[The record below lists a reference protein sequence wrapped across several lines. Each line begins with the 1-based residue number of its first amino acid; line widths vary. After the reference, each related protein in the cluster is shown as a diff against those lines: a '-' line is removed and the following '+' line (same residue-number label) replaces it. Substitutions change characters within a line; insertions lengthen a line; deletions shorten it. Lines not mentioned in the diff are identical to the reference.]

1 MFEQKSQR
9 LMAACAE
16 GNLELVNRIAS
27 KFESPEELCEAEPS
41 TGYTPLMM
49 AARHGHL
56 DVVEALIRLGH
67 DSTEISRDPLN
78 NNVLMVTAEHGH
90 LAVFELYAN
99 KFPRSV
105 QMSNKQGWSPLTAA
119 ARYGVTSMVEMVLN
133 LGADLNHRDE
143 EGNTALHHA
152 AAYGHLQTITLL
164 IERGSSATIKNN
176 GGWTAVDFAY
186 SDKVSAHMEGPDS
199 EHSVGLTDSAVAV
212 EWLANAS
219 LQRRAEGVL
228 DESQQ
233 RASVTDPGHDLWRH
247 LTATCAVQCLH
258 SKMMANKRVSYSSDG
273 DGQDYDPIDNY
284 GSASDYEE
292 EPHPQQ
298 GLHPIALDKHD
309 SHHNHFD
316 DSDHDEVHSLKSHV
330 QVIPG
335 VHPSSVALPES
346 PVSTRGRDSFLERSV
361 RSSNPPSPV
370 SSRGQSSYT
379 FESRLSVNSV
389 KRPTVT
395 PQDENHSPAT
405 LTPGDALALAK
416 ETTLIDDPRNSWEEN
431 DSDDASYPAAAY
443 DYGQE
448 SESSEEDEY
457 EERPRSH
464 QQQQPHQ
471 HTVQEAQ
478 THQEKEHAYEQ
489 DLSDYSED
497 EYDHQPKAHAPV
509 QSDEQPEAFYDDFGE
524 QPPNP
529 NMFSAAADHR
539 ASIHSAKSFS
549 SHTKHHSF
557 GYEDRQAAQEEPSE
571 SESESSESEP
581 EQPFVPA
588 PSSHPASSTP
598 PPIPAKSRPTSAFSL
613 ASLSTPGSPV
623 HTRAMA
629 APVAEHV
636 EVQEEP
642 APLAAVVPMAE
653 VVSAPSALAAVAA
666 ATAAATAPAAPA
678 APAASP
684 LVPEPTADTLVLPQ
698 SPLIVDTVSQKSTSS
713 ASSLDQRQKRYSSGS
728 DTSGTSIDLHSP
740 TTTKNLKTVPPNAF
754 TRSLSNASMSRES
767 NNSLEKQRPISYAT
781 VFSDAELN
789 DVNLMDEPLNEQRAS
804 VVVPRTPVT
813 PSGFG
818 FPSSFFGGARSHPIA
833 QQQQHQLQKE
843 QTTDQQT
850 QSVAAAAPTPVVPP
864 SPTETRARST
874 SISAIASSI
883 QGAAFSRGF
892 SSQSQPP
899 VPPLPRT
906 PSQISQRASNVGAS
920 PAHMAL
926 DRRFSSNRSNASD
939 RASTISNMTNDSN
952 MDLLL
957 ARLEAQNELLVKD
970 SKRRATTESEMD
982 RAIGHA
988 KEESAG
994 EDVDWDYWG
1003 ALMHDYNAVVKR
1015 NPKQLT
1021 TMIQKGVP
1029 SALRGLIWQL
1039 LAKSKDTQLEATYA
1053 ELLKSTSSHEKQITR
1068 DMSRTFPNHE
1078 YFQAD
1083 GVGQE
1088 ALFNVVKAY
1097 SLYDIEV
1104 GYCQGL
1110 SFVVGPLLLNMPDE
1124 EAFCMLVRMMS
1135 NYEMR
1140 GHYTPDMSTLQLRLY
1155 QFEQL
1160 MEETIPLV
1168 YKHLRNQGIR
1178 STMYASQWFMTLFA
1192 YKFPLE
1198 LVFRVYDIILVEGI
1212 ESMLRFAIA
1221 LLKINHDKILGLD
1234 FEVLIEFLKNGL
1246 FEPYMNDAGLFIQD
1260 AYNVKVTPK
1269 RLAQYAQKYQA
1280 MIQKQQAEL
1289 AAEESLRESNR
1300 QLSAHVRR
1308 MEGSLHQLNKEH
1320 VDLAKELIT
1329 RKVEMAELQD
1339 QNDVLTQKVSDLTRI
1354 VDSQAKE
1361 VEEQYKGEIEDVLR
1375 KNMEYLR
1382 KNEQLEDQ
1390 LSYMES
1396 LLVETKMKYAESEI
1410 ERDNLSRKLSDMR
1423 KALGMA

>member
-1 MFEQKSQR
+1 
-9 LMAACAE
+9 
-16 GNLELVNRIAS
+16 
-27 KFESPEELCEAEPS
+27 
-41 TGYTPLMM
+41 
-49 AARHGHL
+49 
-56 DVVEALIRLGH
+56 
-67 DSTEISRDPLN
+67 
-78 NNVLMVTAEHGH
+78 
-90 LAVFELYAN
+90 
-99 KFPRSV
+99 
-105 QMSNKQGWSPLTAA
+105 
-119 ARYGVTSMVEMVLN
+119 
-133 LGADLNHRDE
+133 
-143 EGNTALHHA
+143 
-152 AAYGHLQTITLL
+152 
-164 IERGSSATIKNN
+164 
-176 GGWTAVDFAY
+176 
-186 SDKVSAHMEGPDS
+186 
-199 EHSVGLTDSAVAV
+199 
-212 EWLANAS
+212 
-219 LQRRAEGVL
+219 
-228 DESQQ
+228 
-233 RASVTDPGHDLWRH
+233 
-247 LTATCAVQCLH
+247 
-258 SKMMANKRVSYSSDG
+258 
-273 DGQDYDPIDNY
+273 
-284 GSASDYEE
+284 
-292 EPHPQQ
+292 
-298 GLHPIALDKHD
+298 
-309 SHHNHFD
+309 
-316 DSDHDEVHSLKSHV
+316 
-330 QVIPG
+330 
-335 VHPSSVALPES
+335 
-346 PVSTRGRDSFLERSV
+346 
-361 RSSNPPSPV
+361 
-370 SSRGQSSYT
+370 
-379 FESRLSVNSV
+379 
-389 KRPTVT
+389 
-395 PQDENHSPAT
+395 
-405 LTPGDALALAK
+405 
-416 ETTLIDDPRNSWEEN
+416 
-431 DSDDASYPAAAY
+431 
-443 DYGQE
+443 
-448 SESSEEDEY
+448 
-457 EERPRSH
+457 
-464 QQQQPHQ
+464 
-471 HTVQEAQ
+471 
-478 THQEKEHAYEQ
+478 
-489 DLSDYSED
+489 
-497 EYDHQPKAHAPV
+497 
-509 QSDEQPEAFYDDFGE
+509 
-524 QPPNP
+524 
-529 NMFSAAADHR
+529 
-539 ASIHSAKSFS
+539 
-549 SHTKHHSF
+549 
-557 GYEDRQAAQEEPSE
+557 
-571 SESESSESEP
+571 
-581 EQPFVPA
+581 
-588 PSSHPASSTP
+588 
-598 PPIPAKSRPTSAFSL
+598 
-613 ASLSTPGSPV
+613 
-623 HTRAMA
+623 
-629 APVAEHV
+629 
-636 EVQEEP
+636 
-642 APLAAVVPMAE
+642 
-653 VVSAPSALAAVAA
+653 
-666 ATAAATAPAAPA
+666 
-678 APAASP
+678 
-684 LVPEPTADTLVLPQ
+684 
-698 SPLIVDTVSQKSTSS
+698 
-713 ASSLDQRQKRYSSGS
+713 
-728 DTSGTSIDLHSP
+728 
-740 TTTKNLKTVPPNAF
+740 
-754 TRSLSNASMSRES
+754 
-767 NNSLEKQRPISYAT
+767 
-781 VFSDAELN
+781 
-789 DVNLMDEPLNEQRAS
+789 
-804 VVVPRTPVT
+804 
-813 PSGFG
+813 
-818 FPSSFFGGARSHPIA
+818 
-833 QQQQHQLQKE
+833 
-843 QTTDQQT
+843 
-850 QSVAAAAPTPVVPP
+850 
-864 SPTETRARST
+864 
-874 SISAIASSI
+874 
-883 QGAAFSRGF
+883 
-892 SSQSQPP
+892 
-899 VPPLPRT
+899 
-906 PSQISQRASNVGAS
+906 
-920 PAHMAL
+920 
-926 DRRFSSNRSNASD
+926 
-939 RASTISNMTNDSN
+939 MTNDSN

-957 ARLEAQNELLVKD
+957 ARLEAQNDLLVKD

-1039 LAKSKDTQLEATYA
+1039 LAKSKDAQLEATYA

-1097 SLYDIEV
+1097 SLYDTEV

-1246 FEPYMNDAGLFIQD
+1246 FEPYMNDASLFIQD

>member
-1 MFEQKSQR
+1 
-9 LMAACAE
+9 
-16 GNLELVNRIAS
+16 
-27 KFESPEELCEAEPS
+27 
-41 TGYTPLMM
+41 
-49 AARHGHL
+49 
-56 DVVEALIRLGH
+56 
-67 DSTEISRDPLN
+67 
-78 NNVLMVTAEHGH
+78 
-90 LAVFELYAN
+90 
-99 KFPRSV
+99 
-105 QMSNKQGWSPLTAA
+105 
-119 ARYGVTSMVEMVLN
+119 
-133 LGADLNHRDE
+133 
-143 EGNTALHHA
+143 
-152 AAYGHLQTITLL
+152 
-164 IERGSSATIKNN
+164 
-176 GGWTAVDFAY
+176 
-186 SDKVSAHMEGPDS
+186 
-199 EHSVGLTDSAVAV
+199 
-212 EWLANAS
+212 
-219 LQRRAEGVL
+219 
-228 DESQQ
+228 
-233 RASVTDPGHDLWRH
+233 
-247 LTATCAVQCLH
+247 
-258 SKMMANKRVSYSSDG
+258 MANKRVSYSSDG

-292 EPHPQQ
+292 EPHPQH
-298 GLHPIALDKHD
+298 GLHPVALDKHD
-309 SHHNHFD
+309 GHHNHFD
-316 DSDHDEVHSLKSHV
+316 DSDDDEVHSLSHV
-330 QVIPG
+330 QVKPG
-335 VHPSSVALPES
+335 AHPSSVALPES
-346 PVSTRGRDSFLERSV
+346 PVSTRGRDSFLERSA

-389 KRPTVT
+389 KSPITAT
-395 PQDENHSPAT
+395 HGENHSPAT
-405 LTPGDALALAK
+405 VAPSTDALAVAK
-416 ETTLIDDPRNSWEEN
+416 ETTLVDDPRNSWEEN
-431 DSDDASYPAAAY
+431 DSDDGSYPAAAY

-448 SESSEEDEY
+448 SESSDEDEY
-457 EERPRSH
+457 EERPRS

-489 DLSDYSED
+489 DLSDFSD
-497 EYDHQPKAHAPV
+497 DDYDHQPKAHAPV
-509 QSDEQPEAFYDDFGE
+509 QSETNHRAHVASSLGRSSTESLDRRSSYEEDRPVGDQHSHVRADDPVYESDRDSDRRSSYEEDRPVGEQHSHVRVDDPVYESNRDSDRRSSYEEDRPVGEQHSHVRVHNPVYESDRDSDRRSSYEEDRPAGEQQSHVCVNDPVHESDRDSDSDSDDGRLHDHKLDHSHLDVPQEQPVAFYDDLGE
-524 QPPNP
+524 APSNP

-539 ASIHSAKSFS
+539 ASVNSAKSFS

-588 PSSHPASSTP
+588 PSSGFASPQP
-598 PPIPAKSRPTSAFSL
+598 PPIPTKSRPTSAFSL
-613 ASLSTPGSPV
+613 ASLSTPGSPT
-623 HTRAMA
+623 HTRAMV
-629 APVAEHV
+629 APVAENV
-636 EVQEEP
+636 EVQQEP
-642 APLAAVVPMAE
+642 AVI
-653 VVSAPSALAAVAA
+653 AAVAPIA
-666 ATAAATAPAAPA
+666 EMVSVTSVPAAAAAAAAP
-678 APAASP
+678 PPPPPS
-684 LVPEPTADTLVLPQ
+684 VPEPMADTLVLPQ

-740 TTTKNLKTVPPNAF
+740 TTQNHLKTAPPNVF

-833 QQQQHQLQKE
+833 QQQQHQLHKE
-843 QTTDQQT
+843 QTTEQVQS
-850 QSVAAAAPTPVVPP
+850 SVAAVAPAPIVPP
-864 SPTETRARST
+864 SPTETRTRST

-883 QGAAFSRGF
+883 QGAFSRGF
-892 SSQSQPP
+892 SSQNQPP

-920 PAHMAL
+920 PAHMGL
-926 DRRFSSNRSNASD
+926 DRRISSNRSNASD

-988 KEESAG
+988 KEESPG

-1053 ELLKSTSSHEKQITR
+1053 ELLKSTSTHEKQITR

-1097 SLYDIEV
+1097 SLYDTEV

-1212 ESMLRFAIA
+1212 ESILRFAIA

-1300 QLSAHVRR
+1300 QLSAQVRR